1 LNPTITVICNVELCS
16 PLGTVQ
22 NFYLGECTLIVGV
35 RNRLKNK
42 DIGKL
47 TYYHNNI
54 SVSADKTAWIMKT
67 PQSTSWY
74 FRMWILGMIKSRKRL
89 FVMFFRN
96 AAIEWLDVQKEISET
111 GLIVKERLNT
121 LKT

>member
-1 LNPTITVICNVELCS
+1 M
-16 PLGTVQ
+16 
-22 NFYLGECTLIVGV
+22 VGV

-42 DIGKL
+42 DISKPI
-47 TYYHNNI
+47 YYHNNI
-54 SVSADKTAWIMKT
+54 SVSADKTAWIMKI

-111 GLIVKERLNT
+111 GLIVKERLST